1 MKSRAGGSVM
11 CGMVDLVLGWCD
23 MSELETWMWYRDSEE
38 KIQTWD
44 PERRWLSAR
53 SFNVIRSKS

>member
-1 MKSRAGGSVM
+1 M

-23 MSELETWMWYRDSEE
+23 MSELETWMWYRDGDE

-53 SFNVIRSKS
+53 SFSVVRSKS